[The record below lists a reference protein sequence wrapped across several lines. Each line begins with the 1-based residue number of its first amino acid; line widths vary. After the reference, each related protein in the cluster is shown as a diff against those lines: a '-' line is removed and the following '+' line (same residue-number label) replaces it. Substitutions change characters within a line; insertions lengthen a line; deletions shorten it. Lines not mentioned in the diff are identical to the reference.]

1 MSEDRNPTPD
11 PAENNA
17 FFPSPYS
24 LSQYTAPKT
33 DFDGVIAQ
41 DAYKGPG
48 KVLVIGTEERYML
61 MQNGKFFSTGNHP
74 VESLLPMHHILEAGF
89 DIEVATITGAP
100 VKFEWWAFPQE
111 DEAVTSAWNKLEKKM
126 KSPKRLS
133 DVIDNELGE
142 KSEYVGVLIP
152 GGHGAMLNLPESDSV
167 RSVLDWAL
175 ENDKIMI
182 SLCHGPAAFLAAGYG
197 RDHNPFSGYTM
208 CVFPDD
214 LDAGANI
221 EIGYLPGKMPWALG
235 EALKA
240 EGINIVNDTM
250 SGATYRDRNLLTGD
264 SPLASNALGKLSV
277 EALLERVNA

>member
-1 MSEDRNPTPD
+1 MTTEDRNPSID

-33 DFDGVIAQ
+33 DFDGVIAK
-41 DAYKGPG
+41 DAYKGDK

-89 DIEVATITGAP
+89 EIEVATLTGAP
-100 VKFEWWAFPQE
+100 VKFEWWAFPHE
-111 DEAVTSAWNKLEKKM
+111 DEAVTSAWAKLEEQM
-126 KSPKRLS
+126 KAPKRLA
-133 DVIDNELGE
+133 DIELNDD
-142 KSEYVGVLIP
+142 YLGVLIP
-152 GGHGAMLNLPESDSV
+152 GGHGAMLNLPESKDV
-167 RSVLDWAL
+167 QAVLDWAL
-175 ENDKIMI
+175 NNDKLMI
-182 SLCHGPAAFLAAGYG
+182 SLCHGPAAFLAAGYE
-197 RDHNPFSGYTM
+197 RESNPLAGYKM
-208 CVFPDD
+208 CVFPDS

-240 EGINIVNDTM
+240 QGIEIVNDTM
-250 SGATYRDRNLLTGD
+250 SGATHRDRNLLTGD
-264 SPLASNALGKLSV
+264 SPLASNALGKMAV
-277 EALLERVNA
+277 EALLEKVA